1 MIIGSLYLLQLHQ
14 CLCFWKAILYQTEAN
29 VFPLLGH
36 VHVTTVTL
44 FELGILLT
52 VVGVIVTVMLS
63 ISGVDHEF
71 NITPCDRI
79 LVFIGTYM
87 ILSINLIRIVIGI
100 SIYTHAGNLIIMS
113 MGKYGPH
120 MSEPLIQGHAQSFVD
135 PLLQAIV
142 LTAIV
147 IGFGMTAFYWC

>member
-1 MIIGSLYLLQLHQ
+1 MNL
-14 CLCFWKAILYQTEAN
+14 
-29 VFPLLGH
+29 
-36 VHVTTVTL
+36 
-44 FELGILLT
+44 ILLL
-52 VVGVIVTVMLS
+52 VI
-63 ISGVDHEF
+63 GF
-71 NITPCDRI
+71 

-120 MSEPLIQGHAQSFVD
+120 MSEPLIQGHAQNLVD

-147 IGFGMTAFYWC
+147 IGFGMTAFLLVLIYRTYRVTKEDEISALKGDEDDE

>member
-1 MIIGSLYLLQLHQ
+1 MNL
-14 CLCFWKAILYQTEAN
+14 
-29 VFPLLGH
+29 
-36 VHVTTVTL
+36 
-44 FELGILLT
+44 ILLL
-52 VVGVIVTVMLS
+52 VI
-63 ISGVDHEF
+63 GF
-71 NITPCDRI
+71 

-113 MGKYGPH
+113 MGKYGP
-120 MSEPLIQGHAQSFVD
+120 EPLIQGHAQNFVD

-147 IGFGMTAFYWC
+147 IGFGMTAFLLVLIYRTYRVTKEDEISALKGDEDDE

>member
-1 MIIGSLYLLQLHQ
+1 MNL
-14 CLCFWKAILYQTEAN
+14 
-29 VFPLLGH
+29 
-36 VHVTTVTL
+36 
-44 FELGILLT
+44 ILLL
-52 VVGVIVTVMLS
+52 VI
-63 ISGVDHEF
+63 GF
-71 NITPCDRI
+71 

-113 MGKYGPH
+113 MGTTYGSNK
-120 MSEPLIQGHAQSFVD
+120 SEPLITGGNQLFVD

-147 IGFGMTAFYWC
+147 IGFGMTAFLLVLVYRTYKVTKEDEIEGLRGEDDAK

>member
-1 MIIGSLYLLQLHQ
+1 MNL
-14 CLCFWKAILYQTEAN
+14 
-29 VFPLLGH
+29 
-36 VHVTTVTL
+36 
-44 FELGILLT
+44 ILLL
-52 VVGVIVTVMLS
+52 VI
-63 ISGVDHEF
+63 GF
-71 NITPCDRI
+71 

-113 MGKYGPH
+113 MGNGSNK
-120 MSEPLIQGHAQSFVD
+120 SEPLITGGNQLFVD

-147 IGFGMTAFYWC
+147 IGFGMTAFLLVLVYRTYKVTKEDEIEGLRGEDDAK

>member
-1 MIIGSLYLLQLHQ
+1 MNL
-14 CLCFWKAILYQTEAN
+14 
-29 VFPLLGH
+29 
-36 VHVTTVTL
+36 
-44 FELGILLT
+44 ILLL
-52 VVGVIVTVMLS
+52 VI
-63 ISGVDHEF
+63 GF
-71 NITPCDRI
+71 

-100 SIYTHAGNLIIMS
+100 SIYTRRNLIIMS

-120 MSEPLIQGHAQSFVD
+120 MSEPLIQGHAQNFVD

-147 IGFGMTAFYWC
+147 IGFGMTAFLLVLIYRTYRVTKEDEISALKGDEDDE

>member
-1 MIIGSLYLLQLHQ
+1 MNL
-14 CLCFWKAILYQTEAN
+14 
-29 VFPLLGH
+29 
-36 VHVTTVTL
+36 
-44 FELGILLT
+44 ILLL
-52 VVGVIVTVMLS
+52 VI
-63 ISGVDHEF
+63 GF
-71 NITPCDRI
+71 

-113 MGKYGPH
+113 MGKYGSH
-120 MSEPLIQGHAQSFVD
+120 VSEPLIQNHHTHFVD

-147 IGFGMTAFYWC
+147 IGFGMTAFYSC

>member
-1 MIIGSLYLLQLHQ
+1 MNL
-14 CLCFWKAILYQTEAN
+14 
-29 VFPLLGH
+29 
-36 VHVTTVTL
+36 
-44 FELGILLT
+44 ILLL
-52 VVGVIVTVMLS
+52 VI
-63 ISGVDHEF
+63 GF
-71 NITPCDRI
+71 

-113 MGKYGPH
+113 MGTYG
-120 MSEPLIQGHAQSFVD
+120 SNKSGPLITGGNQLFVD

-147 IGFGMTAFYWC
+147 IGFGMTAFLLVLVYRTYKVTKEDEIEGLRGEDDAK

>member
-1 MIIGSLYLLQLHQ
+1 M
-14 CLCFWKAILYQTEAN
+14 
-29 VFPLLGH
+29 
-36 VHVTTVTL
+36 TL

-63 ISGVDHEF
+63 ISGGDHEF
-71 NITPCDRI
+71 NITPCDGI

-120 MSEPLIQGHAQSFVD
+120 MSEPLIQGHAQNFVD

>member
-1 MIIGSLYLLQLHQ
+1 MNL
-14 CLCFWKAILYQTEAN
+14 
-29 VFPLLGH
+29 
-36 VHVTTVTL
+36 
-44 FELGILLT
+44 ILLL
-52 VVGVIVTVMLS
+52 VI
-63 ISGVDHEF
+63 GF
-71 NITPCDRI
+71 

-113 MGKYGPH
+113 MGRYGGH
-120 MSEPLIQGHAQSFVD
+120 MTEPLITGGKAYFVD

-147 IGFGMTAFYWC
+147 IGFGMTAFLLVLIYRTCRVTKEDEINVLRGEDDDE

>member
-1 MIIGSLYLLQLHQ
+1 MNL
-14 CLCFWKAILYQTEAN
+14 
-29 VFPLLGH
+29 
-36 VHVTTVTL
+36 
-44 FELGILLT
+44 ILLL
-52 VVGVIVTVMLS
+52 VI
-63 ISGVDHEF
+63 GF
-71 NITPCDRI
+71 

-113 MGKYGPH
+113 MGTYGSSR
-120 MSEPLIQGHAQSFVD
+120 SEPLITGGNQLFVD

-147 IGFGMTAFYWC
+147 IGFGMTAFLLVLVYRTYKVTKEDEIEGLRGKMMLSNLLILPMLLPFLCALILVFLKIMIVFLNIYT